1 MHKVELV
8 FQTLT
13 GEVLHYSCDWFF
25 GLTAAQLLEQ
35 TQVLQHYPELEGRAL
50 GIYGRLVEVE
60 TILEPGDRLEI
71 YAPLKIDPKAARRAK
86 AKQKPGS

>member
-8 FQTLT
+8 FQIQSGQL
-13 GEVLHYSCDWFF
+13 LHAIYDWVY
-25 GLTAAQLLEQ
+25 GLTVAQLLEQ
-35 TQVLQHYPELEGRAL
+35 TQVLQQYPELKGRAI
-50 GIYGRLVEVE
+50 GIYGRLVEAD

-86 AKQKPGS
+86 AKKKPGS